1 MTSRAPVGNVSL
13 AEVELCTNQGC
24 KAFVPDERFLI
35 SEYIFSLLKVMQP
48 VFHRMANGTT
58 FLEIST
64 GAFKNIKIPLP
75 VKAEQE
81 RILSHIQE
89 VTASI
94 DQTISRAERE
104 IELMREY
111 RTRLISDVVTG
122 KVDVRGVEA
131 PEVLGEEPPEPDED
145 AGESDDV
152 IDDGGDMDEND

>member
-1 MTSRAPVGNVSL
+1 M
-13 AEVELCTNQGC
+13 
-24 KAFVPDERFLI
+24 
-35 SEYIFSLLKVMQP
+35 
-48 VFHRMANGTT
+48 FHRMANGTT